1 MDELREKE
9 EMVKLLLEEKGL
21 DALLLSR
28 VSNFA
33 WYTGG
38 KSNYVNVAAEF
49 GAASLLI
56 TAKDKYLVT
65 DNIEAHRLEREEELI
80 EQGSQFVVTPW
91 HESQK
96 SLTQLTKGLK
106 LGVDG
111 PYPGALDLTSEVAR
125 LRHRLTPAEI
135 ERFRR
140 LGRWSGEA
148 IQVAARRI
156 RPGMSEHQIAA
167 LLAQEAISRGVLPI
181 VSLVATDQRIFDFRH
196 PLPTDKKLERYA
208 MLVLCGRKWGLVA
221 SVTRL
226 IHFGPLPDEMRRKE
240 KAVAQV
246 DGTFIAYTRPGA
258 RISNIFKKAVETYR
272 EVGYPDEWKLHHQ
285 GGLAG
290 YEPREYIATPTSP
303 HVVRPLQAFA
313 WNPSIT
319 GTKSE
324 DTIIVNEKG
333 YEIIT
338 AMGDWPQIPVQVEGQ
353 LIERPAI
360 LELS

>member
-9 EMVKLLLEEKGL
+9 ERAKLLLEEKGL
-21 DALLLSR
+21 GALLLSR
-28 VSNFA
+28 VANFA

-38 KSNYVNVAAEF
+38 KSNYVNMAADF

-56 TAKDKYLVT
+56 TARDKYLVT
-65 DNIEAHRLEREEELI
+65 DNIEASRLEREEELK
-80 EQGSQFVVTPW
+80 EQGFQFVVTPW

-96 SLTQLTKGLK
+96 ALTQLTTGLK
-106 LGVDG
+106 LGADG

-148 IQVAARRI
+148 IQAAARRS
-156 RPGMSEHQIAA
+156 RPGMSEYEVAA
-167 LLAQEAISRGVLPI
+167 LLAQEALSRGVLPI
-181 VSLVATDQRIFDFRH
+181 VNLVATHQRIFDFRH

-221 SVTRL
+221 SATRL
-226 IHFGPLPDEMRRKE
+226 VHFGPLPHEVRRKE
-240 KAVAQV
+240 EAVAQV
-246 DGTFIAYTRPGA
+246 DGTFIAATRPGA
-258 RISNIFKKAVETYR
+258 RISHIFKKAVEAYR

-285 GGLAG
+285 GGAAG
-290 YEPREYIATPTSP
+290 YEPREYVATLDSTEE
-303 HVVRPLQAFA
+303 VYAGQAFA

-324 DTIIVNEKG
+324 DTIIVTEKG

-338 AMGDWPQIPVQVEGQ
+338 AVGDWPKVPVQVEGQ